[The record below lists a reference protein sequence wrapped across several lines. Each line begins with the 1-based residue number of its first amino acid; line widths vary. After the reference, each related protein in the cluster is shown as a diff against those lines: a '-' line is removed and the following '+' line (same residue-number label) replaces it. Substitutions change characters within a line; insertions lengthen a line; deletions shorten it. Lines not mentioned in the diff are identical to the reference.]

1 MSLSAFSL
9 VIGVFCYVFGF
20 PLVFSDASHLEWR
33 RKLLKDENMLR
44 IAGTAFIALSV
55 TTLRWNWRLTPDA
68 EGLIVF
74 VAWLTFL
81 KTIFMAWWPRT
92 FSAFAWNLEEKI
104 FSSTT
109 LLAFVGFVT
118 VLLGA
123 LFTYLGLILA

>member
-20 PLVFSDASHLEWR
+20 PLVFSDSSHLEWR

-44 IAGTAFIALSV
+44 VLGTAFIAISV

-68 EGLIVF
+68 EGFIVV

-81 KTIFMAWWPRT
+81 KALFMAWWPKI
-92 FSAFAWNLEEKI
+92 FSHVGTVIEEKI
-104 FSSTT
+104 FSSQVT
-109 LLAFVGFVT
+109 LAFVGFVM
-118 VLLGA
+118 VLMGA